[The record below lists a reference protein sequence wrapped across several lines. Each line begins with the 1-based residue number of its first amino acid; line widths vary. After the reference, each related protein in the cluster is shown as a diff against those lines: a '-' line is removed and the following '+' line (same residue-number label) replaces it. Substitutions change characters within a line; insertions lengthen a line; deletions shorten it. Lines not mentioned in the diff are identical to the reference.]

1 MLIAKHTLRLTNFT
15 FVVGL
20 TKIFSQILDPIDL
33 LLRFFFRFKKVK
45 ILLKW
50 LYSSLF
56 QLDLRLGCAHF
67 YFKPQN
73 RKNKI
78 KNIIIIFF
86 LFWGSIQGV
95 HLNPLGSKWSRHW
108 HQRFVTY
115 NNSREKQIFL
125 QLLKNMISL
134 VNTCKNDI
142 TSIITYHIN
151 ML

>member
-20 TKIFSQILDPIDL
+20 TKFFSQILDLIDL
-33 LLRFFFRFKKVK
+33 LLRFFFGFKKVK

-56 QLDLRLGCAHF
+56 QLGLRLGCSNF
-67 YFKPQN
+67 YFKHQN

-86 LFWGSIQGV
+86 FGV
-95 HLNPLGSKWSRHW
+95 QFRG
-108 HQRFVTY
+108 F
-115 NNSREKQIFL
+115 I
-125 QLLKNMISL
+125 
-134 VNTCKNDI
+134 
-142 TSIITYHIN
+142 
-151 ML
+151 

>member
-20 TKIFSQILDPIDL
+20 TKFFSQILDLIDL
-33 LLRFFFRFKKVK
+33 LLRFFFGFKKVN

-56 QLDLRLGCAHF
+56 QLGLRLGCSNF
-67 YFKPQN
+67 YFKHQN

-86 LFWGSIQGV
+86 FWGSIQGV
-95 HLNPLGSKWSRHW
+95 HLNPLGSKWSRPWLWGISFLFAKVYVSNAHP
-108 HQRFVTY
+108 HPTY
-115 NNSREKQIFL
+115 FIF
-125 QLLKNMISL
+125 QWQ
-134 VNTCKNDI
+134 
-142 TSIITYHIN
+142 
-151 ML
+151 

>member
-1 MLIAKHTLRLTNFT
+1 MLIAKHTLRLINFT

-20 TKIFSQILDPIDL
+20 TKLFSQILDPIDL
-33 LLRFFFRFKKVK
+33 LLRFFFGFKKVK

-78 KNIIIIFF
+78 KNIIIKIFF
-86 LFWGSIQGV
+86 FGV
-95 HLNPLGSKWSRHW
+95 QFRGFIWTPGAPSGAAPGYILCAPPNFSD
-108 HQRFVTY
+108 
-115 NNSREKQIFL
+115 SREPSIEQR
-125 QLLKNMISL
+125 
-134 VNTCKNDI
+134 NTPSPPPEAAPSNPPL
-142 TSIITYHIN
+142 T
-151 ML
+151 